1 MKKSLSVLF
10 VIALFI
16 CPSLK
21 GQTDNAKEE
30 AAIKALIEGE
40 INASF
45 NGDYNTWASY
55 FVHESYVVWMQAWKD
70 GYGSW
75 VGWDEISKQAKN
87 WVKPERKGTI
97 TFNGNYD
104 YKIRIYNNAAYV
116 SFKCKSTKISQ
127 GQSNVSD
134 AMEVRFLEKSDGG
147 WKIAYLSSIY
157 TATYK

>member
-1 MKKSLSVLF
+1 MKKSLLVLV
-10 VIALFI
+10 VIALFT

-30 AAIKALIEGE
+30 AAIKAAIEGE

-45 NGDYNTWASY
+45 NGDYNNWASF
-55 FVHESYVVWMQAWKD
+55 FVHEPYMVWMQSWKD

-97 TFNGNYD
+97 IFNGNYD
-104 YKIRIYNNAAYV
+104 YKIRIYYNAAYV
-116 SFKCKSTKISQ
+116 SFKCKSTTISQ
-127 GQSNVSD
+127 GKSNVSD
-134 AMEVRFLEKSDGG
+134 AMEVRFLEKSVGG